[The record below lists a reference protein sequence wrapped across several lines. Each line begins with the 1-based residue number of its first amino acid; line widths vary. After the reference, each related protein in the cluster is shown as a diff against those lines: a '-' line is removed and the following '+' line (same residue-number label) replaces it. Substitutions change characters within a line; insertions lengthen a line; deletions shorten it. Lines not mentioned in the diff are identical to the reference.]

1 MANKPDITPENYRE
15 DLLVLNET
23 QAGLIRGAMQ
33 LIDETAALL
42 QDHQDVP
49 NGLLCMVKP
58 EEATAFDKSTMTFF
72 KE

>member
-1 MANKPDITPENYRE
+1 MPDITPKNYRE

-23 QAGLIRGAMQ
+23 QARIIRGAMQ

-42 QDHQDVP
+42 QENQDVL

-58 EEATAFDKSTMTFF
+58 EDATAFDKSTMTFF